1 MLKKQWVQQ
10 VLIGI
15 LIWVVGSAIW
25 SLISTGFHI
34 PPLNWSTI
42 GFLAEIVFF
51 IFIYNFAVPFTTQSL
66 NLYFAR
72 KNLELQR
79 EQLEIE
85 ARRAALQA
93 PVTKE
98 PPIDTPT
105 K

>member
-25 SLISTGFHI
+25 DLISSAFHI
-34 PPLNWSTI
+34 PALNWSAI
-42 GFLAEIVFF
+42 GFLAEIIFF
-51 IFIYNFAVPFTTQSL
+51 IFVWNVAVPFATQSL

-85 ARRAALQA
+85 ARRSALQA
-93 PVTKE
+93 PVAKE
-98 PPIDTPT
+98 PPVDTPT